1 MNDSSNSLPKDGL
14 SFGPFSL
21 FAAARLV
28 KKADEPI
35 PLGGRALDIL
45 IALVE
50 RAGEV
55 VTHKELISTVWPD
68 LTVEECNLRFQVSAL
83 RKALGDGRDGA
94 RYVST
99 VAGRGYCFVAPITRS
114 TAAPAVPV
122 TGIATTERVQKLPP
136 RLARMVGRDDTVR
149 SLAKQLQIWRFVSIV
164 GPAGVGKT
172 TVAISVAHTLTDGFH
187 GAVFFIDL
195 ATLTDPQ
202 LVATAVASTL
212 GLMVQTQD
220 PLDSLSAFIGD
231 KKVLFVLDNCEHVIG
246 VAAALAERVV
256 SEAPQAHILA
266 TSREALQVEGERV
279 HLLYSLDCPPEDVGL
294 TAMEALG
301 YPAAQLFMERAAAS
315 GYGDTLSDID
325 APIVARICRRL
336 DGVALAIE
344 LVASRVGSVGIR
356 GTAELLDNRF
366 SLLWHGRRTALPRHE
381 TLNAMLDWSY
391 SLLTEHEKVVL
402 CRLSAF
408 VGDLTLQAAGTVAS
422 GTDLDEADVI
432 DAVASLIAKSLI
444 STAVINGSTYYRL
457 LETTRAYA
465 ATKLGGRG
473 EADCIA
479 RRHAIFYSKFLEH
492 DETIQ
497 SLLGEHDLSGYAPH
511 LGNVRAALG
520 WALSDRGDVAVG
532 IELAA
537 WATPLFIGL
546 SLLEECRDWC
556 ERALASLDDAS
567 RGARQ
572 EMILREALAMS
583 SMFTRGHGDQVR
595 AEYERG
601 LTLAEAFQ
609 DGARQLRVLGGLN
622 LFLMRLGDIRGA
634 LAVAEQG
641 AAIARA
647 ARHQAGTIWTEW
659 WVGNAYHFLGNQA
672 AAQLHCERGLALAV
686 ELGTFN
692 AHVFRGFAQR
702 IHALLCLART
712 LWLRG
717 FSDRALRLIQS
728 AIDEAANRDH
738 PSPICFSRVYASI
751 ILLRTG
757 DLLGAS
763 ALIEQLI
770 GYAGRY
776 SLEPYRALGIA
787 LKGELAIARDEPEV
801 GLDLLRCALETLDA
815 QRYNVLVPRFI
826 GASAEGLRQTGQFE
840 VALFTINGAIARATN
855 SGMEVDL
862 AELLRIKS
870 QILAERH
877 DREAAMNCLSEALAV
892 ACAQSALAWELR
904 STMALARLLREG
916 GQCDEARRTLALVYD
931 RFTEGFETADLKQ
944 ASALLEELR

>member
-1 MNDSSNSLPKDGL
+1 
-14 SFGPFSL
+14 
-21 FAAARLV
+21 
-28 KKADEPI
+28 
-35 PLGGRALDIL
+35 
-45 IALVE
+45 
-50 RAGEV
+50 
-55 VTHKELISTVWPD
+55 
-68 LTVEECNLRFQVSAL
+68 
-83 RKALGDGRDGA
+83 
-94 RYVST
+94 
-99 VAGRGYCFVAPITRS
+99 
-114 TAAPAVPV
+114 
-122 TGIATTERVQKLPP
+122 
-136 RLARMVGRDDTVR
+136 
-149 SLAKQLQIWRFVSIV
+149 
-164 GPAGVGKT
+164 
-172 TVAISVAHTLTDGFH
+172 
-187 GAVFFIDL
+187 
-195 ATLTDPQ
+195 
-202 LVATAVASTL
+202 
-212 GLMVQTQD
+212 
-220 PLDSLSAFIGD
+220 
-231 KKVLFVLDNCEHVIG
+231 
-246 VAAALAERVV
+246 
-256 SEAPQAHILA
+256 
-266 TSREALQVEGERV
+266 
-279 HLLYSLDCPPEDVGL
+279 
-294 TAMEALG
+294 
-301 YPAAQLFMERAAAS
+301 
-315 GYGDTLSDID
+315 
-325 APIVARICRRL
+325 
-336 DGVALAIE
+336 
-344 LVASRVGSVGIR
+344 
-356 GTAELLDNRF
+356 
-366 SLLWHGRRTALPRHE
+366 LLWHGRRTALPRHE

-402 CRLSAF
+402 CRLSTF
-408 VGDLTLQAAGTVAS
+408 VGDFTLQAAGTVAS
-422 GTDLDEADVI
+422 ETDLDEADVI
-432 DAVASLIAKSLI
+432 DAVVSLIAKSLI
-444 STAVINGSTYYRL
+444 STVFINGSTYYRL

-473 EADCIA
+473 ETDCIA

-497 SLLGEHDLSGYAPH
+497 SLFGEHDLSEYAPH
-511 LGNVRAALG
+511 LGNVRTALG

-567 RGARQ
+567 RGTRQ

-634 LAVAEQG
+634 LAIAEQG

-647 ARHQAGTIWTEW
+647 AGHPAGTIWTEW
-659 WVGNAYHFLGNQA
+659 WVGNAYHFLGNQT

-692 AHVFRGFAQR
+692 AQVFRGFAQC

-728 AIDEAANRDH
+728 AIDEAANWDH
-738 PSPICFSRVYASI
+738 PFPICFSRVYASI

-770 GYAGRY
+770 AYARRY

-787 LKGELAIARDEPEV
+787 LKGELAIARDEPKI
-801 GLDLLRCALETLDA
+801 GLDLLRSALETIDA

-870 QILAERH
+870 QILAARH

-916 GQCDEARRTLALVYD
+916 GQRDEARRTLALVYD

>member
-1 MNDSSNSLPKDGL
+1 M
-14 SFGPFSL
+14 
-21 FAAARLV
+21 
-28 KKADEPI
+28 
-35 PLGGRALDIL
+35 
-45 IALVE
+45 
-50 RAGEV
+50 
-55 VTHKELISTVWPD
+55 
-68 LTVEECNLRFQVSAL
+68 
-83 RKALGDGRDGA
+83 
-94 RYVST
+94 
-99 VAGRGYCFVAPITRS
+99 
-114 TAAPAVPV
+114 
-122 TGIATTERVQKLPP
+122 
-136 RLARMVGRDDTVR
+136 
-149 SLAKQLQIWRFVSIV
+149 
-164 GPAGVGKT
+164 
-172 TVAISVAHTLTDGFH
+172 
-187 GAVFFIDL
+187 
-195 ATLTDPQ
+195 
-202 LVATAVASTL
+202 
-212 GLMVQTQD
+212 
-220 PLDSLSAFIGD
+220 
-231 KKVLFVLDNCEHVIG
+231 LDNCEHVIG

-266 TSREALQVEGERV
+266 TSREALRVEGEHV

-294 TAMEALG
+294 TAMEALR

-315 GYGDTLSDID
+315 GYGDTLTISM
-325 APIVARICRRL
+325 RRWSRRCAAGWTEWRL
-336 DGVALAIE
+336 PLKLA
-344 LVASRVGSVGIR
+344 ASRVGSVGIR

-595 AEYERG
+595 A
-601 LTLAEAFQ
+601 
-609 DGARQLRVLGGLN
+609 
-622 LFLMRLGDIRGA
+622 
-634 LAVAEQG
+634 AV
-641 AAIARA
+641 RA
-647 ARHQAGTIWTEW
+647 
-659 WVGNAYHFLGNQA
+659 
-672 AAQLHCERGLALAV
+672 
-686 ELGTFN
+686 
-692 AHVFRGFAQR
+692 
-702 IHALLCLART
+702 
-712 LWLRG
+712 
-717 FSDRALRLIQS
+717 
-728 AIDEAANRDH
+728 
-738 PSPICFSRVYASI
+738 
-751 ILLRTG
+751 
-757 DLLGAS
+757 
-763 ALIEQLI
+763 
-770 GYAGRY
+770 
-776 SLEPYRALGIA
+776 
-787 LKGELAIARDEPEV
+787 
-801 GLDLLRCALETLDA
+801 
-815 QRYNVLVPRFI
+815 
-826 GASAEGLRQTGQFE
+826 
-840 VALFTINGAIARATN
+840 
-855 SGMEVDL
+855 
-862 AELLRIKS
+862 
-870 QILAERH
+870 
-877 DREAAMNCLSEALAV
+877 
-892 ACAQSALAWELR
+892 
-904 STMALARLLREG
+904 
-916 GQCDEARRTLALVYD
+916 
-931 RFTEGFETADLKQ
+931 
-944 ASALLEELR
+944 